1 MPENAFI
8 EVKEKGWLTGFSNMF
23 DNENGQWWRTE
34 KWIIQL
40 TAWLVLLNLSLA
52 FLLYVRP
59 YITGEAGSPG
69 LVQANVRMVSGL
81 FFSLAGI
88 YLPFG
93 IAIMT
98 HDAIIRER
106 ELRTMAW
113 VLPKPI
119 SRTSFALSKVI
130 ANTIGVMV
138 LMVLVPG
145 IVAYG
150 MISFYNGSFIN
161 ALNFF
166 GALGILALLCM
177 FYISLVFMLGSI
189 TKSRY
194 AVLGV
199 TAIYIYHDEPGG
211 RGSTAK
217 NRLVS
222 ILEAFVHG
230 RRPLGVWAAVIGCP
244 GTVHRRGIIDR
255 GHAHR
260 NANPARKDRDMK

>member
-1 MPENAFI
+1 MNETGFVD
-8 EVKEKGWLTGFSNMF
+8 VKEKGWLTGFANMF
-23 DNENGQWWRTE
+23 DNENGRWWRTE

-40 TAWLVLLNLSLA
+40 TAWLVLLDLTMA

-69 LVQANVRMVSGL
+69 LVPSNVRMVSGL
-81 FFSLAGI
+81 YFSLAGI

-106 ELRTMAW
+106 ELGTMAW
-113 VLPKPI
+113 VLSKPI
-119 SRTSFALSKVI
+119 SRISFALSKVF
-130 ANTIGVMV
+130 ANTIGVMA

-150 MISFYNGSFIN
+150 IISLYNGSFIN
-161 ALNFF
+161 AVNFF

-177 FYISLVFMLGSI
+177 FYISLVFMLGCI

-194 AVLGV
+194 AVLGI
-199 TAIYIYHDEPGG
+199 TAIYIMMSLAAAEQLQKIGVYLSW
-211 RGSTAK
+211 RLSYTAAD
-217 NRLVS
+217 LS
-222 ILEAFVHG
+222 AYGILA
-230 RRPLGVWAAVIGCP
+230 PDAVIQFIA
-244 GTVHRRGIIDR
+244 TGILI
-255 GHAHR
+255 
-260 NANPARKDRDMK
+260 PAMLIVSLIQVERIEI

>member
-1 MPENAFI
+1 MPETAFVD
-8 EVKEKGWLTGFSNMF
+8 VKDKGWLTGFSNMF
-23 DNENGQWWRTE
+23 ANENGRWWRTE

-40 TAWLVLLNLSLA
+40 TAWIVLLDLTMA

-59 YITGEAGSPG
+59 YITGEAGDPG
-69 LVQANVRMVSGL
+69 LVPSNVRMVSGL

-98 HDAIIRER
+98 HDTIIRER
-106 ELRTMAW
+106 ELGTMAW
-113 VLPKPI
+113 VLSKPL
-119 SRTSFALSKVI
+119 SRISFALSKVV

-145 IVAYG
+145 IIAYG
-150 MISFYNGSFIN
+150 LISLYNGSFIN
-161 ALNFF
+161 ATNFF

-199 TAIYIYHDEPGG
+199 TALYILMSLGAAEQMQKIGVYLSW
-211 RGSTAK
+211 RLSYTAAD
-217 NRLVS
+217 LS
-222 ILEAFVHG
+222 AFG
-230 RRPLGVWAAVIGCP
+230 TLASDAATQFIAAGVLIVAMLAVAFAYIE
-244 GTVHRRGIIDR
+244 RIEI
-255 GHAHR
+255 
-260 NANPARKDRDMK
+260 

>member
-1 MPENAFI
+1 MPDNSLVN
-8 EVKEKGWLTGFSNMF
+8 VKDKGWLTGFSNMF
-23 DNENGQWWRTE
+23 DNENRRWWGTE
-34 KWIIQL
+34 RWIIQL
-40 TAWLVLLNLSLA
+40 TAWIVLMDLTMA

-59 YITGEAGSPG
+59 YIAGEAGNPG
-69 LVQANVRMVSGL
+69 MAASNVRMVSGL

-106 ELRTMAW
+106 EMGTMAW
-113 VLPKPI
+113 VLSKPI
-119 SRTSFALSKVI
+119 SRISFALSKVI

-150 MISFYNGSFIN
+150 MISLYNGSFIN
-161 ALNFF
+161 AVNFF

-199 TAIYIYHDEPGG
+199 TAMYILMSLAAADQLQKIGVYLSW
-211 RGSTAK
+211 RLSYTAAD
-217 NRLVS
+217 LS
-222 ILEAFVHG
+222 AYGILASDAVTQFIAS
-230 RRPLGVWAAVIGCP
+230 GVLIVAMLALSFILIE
-244 GTVHRRGIIDR
+244 RIEI
-255 GHAHR
+255 
-260 NANPARKDRDMK
+260 